1 MKAEQLWA
9 SILQEAIQG
18 KLVPQLESEP
28 ELKQIGKSLEEPP
41 FDIPNKWKWMQL
53 KHLVKVIGG
62 TSYKSADVIKSGVR
76 IIRGGNLRDFSIQIR
91 DDDVFLPVSF
101 ASDEKTVHQS
111 DIVIVSSTGSKEVIG
126 RPAVLK
132 SNIKCQIGAFLRI
145 IRPVVEEYSDYLKV
159 IFQSDY
165 YRNHIRA
172 TVSGTNINNVKNSY
186 IENFYIPVPP
196 IEEQRRIVE
205 CIQKLR
211 PLVDAYQDAE
221 KELESIE
228 AYFPV
233 KLKASILQEAIQG
246 KLVPQLESEPEV
258 TQIGSVPDN
267 APFDIPQ
274 KWKWVQLGNI
284 GRWKAGGTPSRSH
297 AEYYQNG
304 NIPWLKTG
312 DLTDG
317 IVESVEE
324 YITEEAIEN
333 SSTHINSIGS
343 VLIAMY
349 GATIGKLGILK
360 FPCAT
365 NQACCACDVNVQ
377 ICDRWYLFYYLLSQR
392 KAFIAKGAGGAQPN
406 ISGTKIINHLI
417 PLPPIEEQ
425 RRIVQKIQYLFQIL
439 EGYIH

>member
-28 ELKQIGKSLEEPP
+28 VVVQIGKAPEDVPFSLPAKWLWMSLNDVLLQISDGSHNPP
-41 FDIPNKWKWMQL
+41 PN
-53 KHLVKVIGG
+53 
-62 TSYKSADVIKSGVR
+62 SGVGIPVLSAKNVHDGIIDTQAVTRWTTEEQWVIEDRKVHIESGDVLLTIVGTIGRTAVVPDDALKFMLQRSVCVMKPKNFLRSEFLALMLTSPTLLEWMADRSSGTAQKGIYLKILKTMPIPIPPLGEQQR
-76 IIRGGNLRDFSIQIR
+76 IIDKLNEIR
-91 DDDVFLPVSF
+91 SVVEVYGKEQQLVELLKGSF
-101 ASDEKTVHQS
+101 A
-111 DIVIVSSTGSKEVIG
+111 
-126 RPAVLK
+126 
-132 SNIKCQIGAFLRI
+132 N
-145 IRPVVEEYSDYLKV
+145 
-159 IFQSDY
+159 
-165 YRNHIRA
+165 
-172 TVSGTNINNVKNSY
+172 
-186 IENFYIPVPP
+186 
-196 IEEQRRIVE
+196 
-205 CIQKLR
+205 
-211 PLVDAYQDAE
+211 
-221 KELESIE
+221 
-228 AYFPV
+228 
-233 KLKASILQEAIQG
+233 KLKNSILQEAIQG

-258 TQIGSVPDN
+258 TQIGSAPDDV
-267 APFDIPQ
+267 PFDIPK
-274 KWKWVQLGNI
+274 KWKWIQLGNI

-297 AEYYQNG
+297 EEYYQHG

-333 SSTHINSIGS
+333 SSTHINPIGS

-406 ISGTKIINHLI
+406 ISRTKIVNHLI

-425 RRIVQKIQYLFQIL
+425 RRVVQKIQYLFQIL
-439 EGYIH
+439 EEYIH

>member
-258 TQIGSVPDN
+258 ETFSSEPDDP
-267 APFDIPQ
+267 PFDIPD
-274 KWKWVQLGNI
+274 KWKWAKFRDVVDVRDGTHDTPKYQISGVPLVTSKNLRNGTIDFNNVKYISEEDHIEISKRSKVEKGDILFAMIGTVGNPAI
-284 GRWKAGGTPSRSH
+284 VGNDSIFSIKNVALFKPLYDSKLNF
-297 AEYYQNG
+297 EFLYY
-304 NIPWLKTG
+304 LF
-312 DLTDG
+312 
-317 IVESVEE
+317 
-324 YITEEAIEN
+324 
-333 SSTHINSIGS
+333 HICFSS
-343 VLIAMY
+343 VL
-349 GATIGKLGILK
+349 
-360 FPCAT
+360 
-365 NQACCACDVNVQ
+365 
-377 ICDRWYLFYYLLSQR
+377 
-392 KAFIAKGAGGAQPN
+392 
-406 ISGTKIINHLI
+406 
-417 PLPPIEEQ
+417 LP
-425 RRIVQKIQYLFQIL
+425 
-439 EGYIH
+439 